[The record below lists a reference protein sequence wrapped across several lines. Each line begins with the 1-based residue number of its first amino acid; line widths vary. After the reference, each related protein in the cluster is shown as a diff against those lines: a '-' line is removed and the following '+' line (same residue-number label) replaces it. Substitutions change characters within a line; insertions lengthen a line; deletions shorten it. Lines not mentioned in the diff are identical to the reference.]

1 MVAFLYW
8 VISIIL
14 VAFSAISPQI
24 VSVDGI
30 DITVVQ
36 PYQVVQ
42 WYKYSTEIDNTP
54 YGEDKCLDFAIR
66 SYEEWQ
72 EKYGNA
78 GLHIVSSHGSYHIF
92 NGTLLGG
99 DPYELA
105 SWAFYEPQSGEQI
118 TVGDYPYEFPILIT
132 LITEIQGRGHSPYKL
147 IEFVS
152 ANENGILVKKDMAG
166 NRLDEKKEKGGD

>member
-1 MVAFLYW
+1 M
-8 VISIIL
+8 IL
-14 VAFSAISPQI
+14 VAFSAFSPQV

-36 PYQVVQ
+36 PYQVVY
-42 WYKYSTEIDNTP
+42 WYQNYTEIDNTP

-72 EKYGNA
+72 EKYGNS
-78 GLHIVSSHGSYHIF
+78 GLFIVSSHGSYHIF

-99 DPYELA
+99 DPYELD

-118 TVGDYPYEFPILIT
+118 IVGDYPYEFPILIT
-132 LITEIQGRGHSPYKL
+132 LATEIQERGHSPYNL

-152 ANENGILVKKDMAG
+152 SNEKGILVKRDTAG
-166 NRLDEKKEKGGD
+166 NKLAEKGGNYSGT